1 MQCTWRPGS
10 MTHVR
15 LAYGGETA
23 EVPFERVV
31 RLFGRVALDAMYLR
45 GRFSWH
51 ATSGFALGDV

>member
-1 MQCTWRPGS
+1 

-15 LAYGGETA
+15 VAYGGEMA
-23 EVPFERVV
+23 EVPFERIV

-45 GRFSWH
+45 GSFSWR